1 MCNTPRWRKEL
12 GVPSDFAAT
21 FPHPENIFYKQQQLN
36 EDNVEGLLSKPFML
50 SKLSLL
56 LLLLLLLPATESPL
70 MVQRDIFLESGPL
83 QKGLNL
89 SLR

>member
-36 EDNVEGLLSKPFML
+36 EDNVEGSLSKPFML
-50 SKLSLL
+50 SKLSSSSSSSSSS
-56 LLLLLLLPATESPL
+56 PATESPL
-70 MVQRDIFLESGPL
+70 MVQRDIFSESGPS

-89 SLR
+89 SSR